1 MPVAEGVS
9 VRAETRRQLK
19 EDRFSRATIDAAEA
33 TAHWSAEH
41 QSKLIAGVVAL
52 LVVVAAASGLWYYFN
67 QQDQKA
73 GIDLSRALRTLNT
86 EVRPAG
92 TPAQPEFPTFAS
104 AKERATEA
112 HKQFQA
118 LVNQYPHT
126 HSAKI
131 ARYFLGRT
139 SADLGDYAAAERE
152 FKEVADS
159 GDKDLSSLAQL
170 ALASVYRTTGRN
182 KEAIEIYKK
191 LADKPTNTVGKTT
204 AQLELAAAY
213 EANQAPLEAK
223 RIYEQVQK
231 ENPSTQAAQI
241 ASAKLQEIK

>member
-1 MPVAEGVS
+1 LPEAEGEF
-9 VRAETRRQLK
+9 VRAETRHQLK
-19 EDRFSRATIDAAEA
+19 QDRFSRATIDAAEA

-41 QSKLIAGVVAL
+41 QSKLIAGGVAL
-52 LVVVAAASGLWYYFN
+52 VVVVAAALGLWYYFD

-73 GIDLSRALRTLNT
+73 GVELSRALRTLNT

-92 TPAQPEFPTFAS
+92 MPAQPEFPSFAS

-118 LVNQYPHT
+118 IVDHYPHT
-126 HSAKI
+126 HSAEI

-139 SADLGDYAAAERE
+139 SADLGDNAAAERE
-152 FKEVADS
+152 FKQVASS
-159 GDKDLSSLAQL
+159 GGKDVASLAQL
-170 ALASVYRTTGRN
+170 ALASVYRNIGRN

-191 LADKPTNTVGKTT
+191 LADKPTNAVGKAT
-204 AQLELAAAY
+204 AELELAATY
-213 EANQAPLEAK
+213 EADQQPVEAK

-231 ENPSTQAAQI
+231 ENPSTEAAQI